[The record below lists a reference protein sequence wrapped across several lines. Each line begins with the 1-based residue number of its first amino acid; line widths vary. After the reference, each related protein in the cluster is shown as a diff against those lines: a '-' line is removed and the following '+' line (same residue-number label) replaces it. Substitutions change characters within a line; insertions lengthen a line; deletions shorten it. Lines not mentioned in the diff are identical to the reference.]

1 MKKKFIF
8 TVLVMLAFGLFIGC
22 ANTEGE
28 LVTPI
33 EYAIYN
39 SSKYNV
45 SIRVYEA
52 QEDWSDDNGW
62 QAVTDHYVQ
71 ILTDEPI
78 FIKSGNRSTFVV
90 DVSSCAKYAYIGIE
104 MTWMDPDGHYI
115 GKGSGYY
122 NRINNVLSN
131 NDGKIIITIGKNA

>member
-1 MKKKFIF
+1 MQ
-8 TVLVMLAFGLFIGC
+8 
-22 ANTEGE
+22 ERE
-28 LVTPI
+28 LVTPV

-39 SSKYNV
+39 SSEYNV

-52 QEDWSDDNGW
+52 QENWSDDIGW
-62 QAVTDHYVQ
+62 YIDGSDYVQ

-104 MTWMDPDGHYI
+104 MTWMNPDGYYV
-115 GKGSGYY
+115 GKGSGYLF
-122 NRINNVLSN
+122 RINNVLN
-131 NDGKIIITIGKNA
+131 DNDGKINLTIGGNA